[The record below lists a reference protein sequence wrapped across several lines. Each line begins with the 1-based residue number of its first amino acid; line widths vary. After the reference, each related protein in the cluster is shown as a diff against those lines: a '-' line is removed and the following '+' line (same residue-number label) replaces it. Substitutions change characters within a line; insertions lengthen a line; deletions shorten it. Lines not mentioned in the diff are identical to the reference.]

1 MKQRTIKINEEL
13 QIEVSKTDTETEIY
27 LIENN
32 EKRILSFLETD
43 KDFWSDVLYDENY
56 IIVYSRGTMFNQI
69 PLSIE
74 VAYNIKTRKM
84 VDLTNIELRKLLE
97 YRFLFKKYFD
107 LRDVLTF
114 INDVDLKLISSKDG
128 LVRLKEYLT
137 SGNEQISRHDIIDY
151 ILTEYP
157 ILRKYNNIKNP
168 IYVKDYLEMIEEIG
182 LSDLYFHTMPISL
195 NEEAKKMVK

>member
-13 QIEVSKTDTETEIY
+13 QIEVIKTDTETEVY

-32 EKRILSFLETD
+32 EKRILSDLETD

-84 VDLTNIELRKLLE
+84 IDLTNIKLRKLLE

-107 LRDVLTF
+107 LKDVLTF
-114 INDVDLKLISSKDG
+114 INDVDLKLVSSNDG
-128 LVRLKEYLT
+128 LIRLREYLT
-137 SGNEQISRHDIIDY
+137 SGNEQISRHEIIDY
-151 ILTEYP
+151 ILKEYP
-157 ILRKYNNIKNP
+157 IL
-168 IYVKDYLEMIEEIG
+168 
-182 LSDLYFHTMPISL
+182 
-195 NEEAKKMVK
+195 KKIQKH